1 MPSNS
6 HPRTLI
12 YKRTHPGDPDAGG
25 RFGIEDCMGRV
36 RAWDFDAVIGVGG
49 IGAQAASNRID
60 ARVNW
65 IGIGAR
71 RSASLDMR
79 GPIITFDRFVLFEST
94 GPMFATLAPRLA
106 KRLFDRNVRV
116 LLHDLDERERTEV
129 TKVLALAA
137 ESPPSAKGPPRWS
150 RSTNNCRPPRCIS
163 SK

>member
-1 MPSNS
+1 MP
-6 HPRTLI
+6 HTQRLRTLI

-25 RFGIEDCMGRV
+25 RFGIQDCMGQV

-49 IGAQAASNRID
+49 IGTQAAFNRIG

-65 IGIGAR
+65 IGIGAHK
-71 RSASLDMR
+71 SASLDMR

-129 TKVLALAA
+129 ANVLALAA
-137 ESPPSAKGPPRWS
+137 ESPPSAKAAPRSS
-150 RSTNNCRPPRCIS
+150 RSTDNCTPPRCIS